1 MKSITIMRVSDY
13 IMLRLAALG
22 VKQVYFLPGGGAMHL
37 NDALACNRDLE
48 PILCLH
54 EQACSIAAEA
64 AAKIKSAPSAC
75 LVTTGPGG
83 TNTVTGVLGAWLD
96 STPVFFVSGQVK
108 TADLKK
114 NSGVRILGVQE
125 ADIIS
130 IVSSI
135 TKKSVTLLDPQD
147 VAFVF
152 DQLEEAAMS
161 GRRGPVWLDVPLDIQ
176 AAVVDTKDLRR
187 YTPAKSI
194 KPTLSD
200 LSIDKVIELLSKS
213 QRPVLIAGN
222 GIRIAGAADKF
233 RDLVEQ
239 LGVPVQT
246 TWLGMD
252 LIEEDHILYSGRP
265 GSLAPRWANF
275 TLQNAD
281 LLIVIGS
288 RLDMA
293 MTAYA
298 HDRFARGAIKVMVD
312 IDPAEIKKMGFKVE
326 LPIISD
332 AKVFVEALSDGLAQS
347 AKLPSF
353 KDWKEQIEIW
363 KNKYPLLQKEHLAM
377 EGSIGVYNFTNILS
391 KLLKEGDIIA
401 PGSSGMAIELF
412 LLVLRLKKN
421 QRCFHNRGTGSMG
434 FGLPSA
440 IGACFASDRKRTIC
454 VEGDGGMQFNIQELA
469 TLAEHKLPVKIFIIN
484 NDGYASI
491 RSSQSNYFKKLL
503 GADST
508 SGMKLPSLKL
518 LCEAYGIV
526 YQKIDSISYLEKN
539 ITSVLEGAGP
549 TLCEVIS
556 MPDEPRI
563 PRVASKIGSNGKM
576 ESSPLE
582 DLFPFLDRA
591 ELKENMFIP
600 TID

>member
-1 MKSITIMRVSDY
+1 MRVSDY
-13 IMLRLAALG
+13 IMIRLAALG

-37 NDALACNRDLE
+37 NDALARNKDLE
-48 PILCLH
+48 PVLCLH

-64 AAKIKSAPSAC
+64 AGKIKSAPSAC

-83 TNTVTGVLGAWLD
+83 TNTVTGVLAAWLD

-108 TADLKK
+108 TADLKR

-125 ADIIS
+125 ADIVS

-135 TKKSVTLLDPQD
+135 TKKAVTLLEPLD

-152 DQLEEAAMS
+152 DQLEEAALV
-161 GRRGPVWLDVPLDIQ
+161 GRRGPVWLDVPLDVQ
-176 AAVVDTKDLRR
+176 AAVINTKDLRR
-187 YTPAKSI
+187 YIPAKTINPSSLDISI
-194 KPTLSD
+194 Y
-200 LSIDKVIELLSKS
+200 KVIDLLSKS

-233 RDLVEQ
+233 RELVEK

-252 LIEEDHILYSGRP
+252 LLEEDHNLYAGRP

-312 IDPAEIKKMGFKVE
+312 IDPNEINKMGFKVE
-326 LPIISD
+326 LPIVSD
-332 AKVFVEALSDGLAQS
+332 AKIFIERLSYAIS
-347 AKLPSF
+347 NSTKLPTYNAW
-353 KDWKEQIEIW
+353 KDKINLWKS
-363 KNKYPLLQKEHLAM
+363 KYPLLQKEHLDK
-377 EGSIGVYNFTNILS
+377 EGSVSVYNFTNILS
-391 KLLKEGDIIA
+391 DFLKEGDIIA

-440 IGACFASDRKRTIC
+440 IGACFASNKQRTIC

-469 TLAEHKLPVKIFIIN
+469 TLSEHKLPVKIFVIN

-508 SGMKLPSLKL
+508 SGMKLPNLKL
-518 LCEAYGIV
+518 LCEAYGIA
-526 YQKIDSISYLEKN
+526 YQKIDSATNLEKC
-539 ITSVLEGAGP
+539 IKIVLEGDYP

-556 MPDEPRI
+556 MPDEARI
-563 PRVASKIGSNGKM
+563 PRVASKITSSGKM

-600 TID
+600 LID